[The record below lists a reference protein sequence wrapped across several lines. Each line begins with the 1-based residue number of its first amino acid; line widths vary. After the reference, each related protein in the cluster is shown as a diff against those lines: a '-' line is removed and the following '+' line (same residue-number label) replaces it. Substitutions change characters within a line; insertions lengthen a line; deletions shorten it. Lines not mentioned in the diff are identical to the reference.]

1 MTSIL
6 LINYQYT
13 EHKRFFYALY
23 TGSLF
28 AMYRVV
34 HPCMYFF
41 SLYCGFVLYILGTLY
56 GYCLSTTKIT
66 KIIDMFINIIPIII
80 IIIIVVIIILW
91 LTGHSYHRT
100 FEVCLQRRR
109 IF

>member
-1 MTSIL
+1 MYSCTP
-6 LINYQYT
+6 
-13 EHKRFFYALY
+13 LY
-23 TGSLF
+23 
-28 AMYRVV
+28 V
-34 HPCMYFF
+34 FF
-41 SLYCGFVLYILGTLY
+41 SSYFGFVLYILGTLY

-66 KIIDMFINIIPIII
+66 KIIYVCINFITII
-80 IIIIVVIIILW
+80 IIIIVVIIIPW